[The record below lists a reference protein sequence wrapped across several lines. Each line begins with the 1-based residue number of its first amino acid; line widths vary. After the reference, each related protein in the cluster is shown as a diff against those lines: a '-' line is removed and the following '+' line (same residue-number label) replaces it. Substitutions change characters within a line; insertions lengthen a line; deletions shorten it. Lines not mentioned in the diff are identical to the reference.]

1 MCGEKDMWKFV
12 VEMMLFDATNE
23 NGFKD
28 FMYILLYLSI
38 HILSFLSNHLFSF
51 LLFFGILSF

>member
-23 NGFKD
+23 NSFKD

-38 HILSFLSNHLFSF
+38 HILSFLSNHLCLIDIFK
-51 LLFFGILSF
+51 IK